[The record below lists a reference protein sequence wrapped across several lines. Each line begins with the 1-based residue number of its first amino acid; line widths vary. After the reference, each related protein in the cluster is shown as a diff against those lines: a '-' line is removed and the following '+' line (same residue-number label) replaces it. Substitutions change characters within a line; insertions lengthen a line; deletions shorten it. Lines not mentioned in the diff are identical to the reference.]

1 MKRMKNEVVR
11 ILTNEETLD
20 LGQKT
25 IVDEV

>member
-1 MKRMKNEVVR
+1 MKPMKNEVVR

>member
-11 ILTNEETLD
+11 ILTNDETLD

-25 IVDEV
+25 TVDEV